1 MLEINKIYNEDC
13 LSTLKKIDNNS
24 IDCVVTSPPYYNLRA
39 YTDDEKEIGREMT
52 PNLYIDNLVEVF
64 SEIYRVLKP
73 NGTVWVNIGD
83 SYAHSNPNNRNFLNN
98 GGRISNNDNISKSNP
113 ICNGIKE
120 KDLIGIPWMLAFA
133 LRDRC
138 GFYLRQDIIW
148 AKGNPLPEPVKDR
161 CVKSHEYIFL
171 FSKSKDYYF
180 DYEAIQEPSVTFE
193 NRPFGIERQ
202 RAFGY
207 DTKQSRNPENYQ
219 ITTGIRFGGSK
230 YEDSDDPH
238 YATKSGKEWNP
249 KMKNLNR
256 DGQNPNSIHINR
268 AEGGLDTMYVVRNK
282 RDVWNVNT
290 QPSSIEHC
298 AMYPEKLI
306 MPCILAGCP
315 ECGIVYDPFIGS
327 GTTALATIHAL
338 GNRKF
343 IGSELSPKYYKI
355 ATKRVNEEMSQLK
368 LF

>member
-1 MLEINKIYNEDC
+1 
-13 LSTLKKIDNNS
+13 
-24 IDCVVTSPPYYNLRA
+24 
-39 YTDDEKEIGREMT
+39 MT

-73 NGTVWVNIGD
+73 TGTVWVNIGD
-83 SYAHSNPNNRNFLNN
+83 SYN
-98 GGRISNNDNISKSNP
+98 GNKHGNTETNKNAKNVTDAFEKKIWSGAKV
-113 ICNGIKE
+113 

-148 AKGNPLPEPVKDR
+148 AKGNALPEPVKDR

-171 FSKSKDYYF
+171 LSKSKNYYF

-193 NRPFGIERQ
+193 NRPFWIERQ
-202 RAFGY
+202 REFGY

-219 ITTGIRFGGSK
+219 ITSGTGQRDNPVGGYGESC
-230 YEDSDDPH
+230 
-238 YATKSGKEWNP
+238 
-249 KMKNLNR
+249 
-256 DGQNPNSIHINR
+256 
-268 AEGGLDTMYVVRNK
+268 VVRNK

-290 QPSSIEHC
+290 HPSSIEHC

-315 ECGIVYDPFIGS
+315 EYGIVYDPFIGS

-355 ATKRVNEEMSQLK
+355 ATKRVNEEMSQLT